1 MARKAK
7 RKPQTQT
14 EINAKATSGDRDLA
28 YRSSEGVSGPLAV
41 ILAVIAFVFAASFLF
56 SLDWHYSPDLPRVTG
71 TPPSAPPPPA
81 TGPSNS

>member
-41 ILAVIAFVFAASFLF
+41 ILAVIALVFAASFLF
-56 SLDWHYSPDLPRVTG
+56 SFDWHYSPDLPTVTG
-71 TPPSAPPPPA
+71 TLPSPPPPA